1 MPMDIER
8 RLRKLEK
15 QQQPQE
21 GQLPIVVSDEVSAAE
36 LMAIRAKNPNQ
47 QVFRFSQSVD
57 EFV

>member
-1 MPMDIER
+1 MDLNR

-15 QQQPQE
+15 HKQPRQ

-47 QVFRFSQSVD
+47 KAIRFSQSVD
-57 EFV
+57 EFI